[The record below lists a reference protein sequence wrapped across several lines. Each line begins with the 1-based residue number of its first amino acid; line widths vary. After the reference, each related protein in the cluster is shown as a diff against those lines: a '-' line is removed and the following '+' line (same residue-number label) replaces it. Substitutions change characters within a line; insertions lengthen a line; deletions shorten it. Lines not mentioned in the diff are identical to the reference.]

1 MQRAGAFIA
10 VILSLALVSPPPGAA
25 AGKTESA
32 ADKTREKVEGA
43 SGKLARDDKNADRDP
58 VKAAQMA
65 LKERGYDI
73 GEPDGRLGPKTR
85 AAVLKFQKDEGLK
98 VSGRLDVE
106 TMSRLQAGA
115 KEARPSASPKTG
127 EADTKRR

>member
-10 VILSLALVSPPPGAA
+10 MTLCLALLSPPLGA
-25 AGKTESA
+25 A
-32 ADKTREKVEGA
+32 ADKTESTVDKTRDKVEGA

-73 GEPDGRLGPKTR
+73 GEPDGRLGPTTR

-98 VSGRLDVE
+98 ASGRLDVE
-106 TMSRLQAGA
+106 TMARLKAGA
-115 KEARPSASPKTG
+115 KEARPSASPKTEG
-127 EADTKRR
+127 TDTKRR